1 MNSAP
6 LKLLSTSIEAV
17 PEALRPGVLSAWE
30 TLQPLVESL
39 QEEIRQPFIETFTRV
54 TASSPFVVEWLQRDT
69 SLLPQLVNDPSF
81 TRPLAPGEIAKRC
94 EQEIDTSLSEP
105 EFMAQLRKFRSRE
118 MVRIAWR
125 DLAGWA
131 DLPEVMQTMSG
142 LADGLLQ
149 VALKYARQEL
159 EQRFGQPIGDES
171 GAVSEFVVLG
181 LGKLG
186 GEELNFSSDIDP
198 IFVYS
203 EDGATNGERSTSN
216 HEYFVKL
223 GQKLIRL
230 LGEQTADGI
239 VFRVDMRLRPNG
251 NSGPLALSFDAMEHY
266 YQAHGRDWERYALI
280 KARVCAGDEATG
292 DELLQRLRPFVFRK
306 YLDFGAVESI
316 REMKGMINQELQRKG
331 IEDNVKL
338 GPGGIREIEFIGQAF
353 QLIRGGREPRLQQR
367 SILRVLPLLV
377 KNGQL
382 TERALQELTAAY
394 DFLRRTEHRLQ
405 MIADKQTHVLPQDEL
420 NRQRVMFA
428 MGFAQW
434 DDFIK
439 ALRRHMHKVHDH
451 FEQVFVAPQGEAGE
465 EEEVPGLLS
474 LWRGA
479 LDNTAACELLR
490 THGYR
495 QPEDALRLLTELRGG
510 HSYTAFSKDGRE
522 RMDRLMPLLV
532 AAAGLVDDPGVTL
545 ARLIKLIEAIGR
557 RSSYFML
564 LIENPLALSQLVK
577 LFSASAWIADWIS
590 QHPVVMD
597 ELIDATSLYS
607 GVEYEVLREDLARR
621 MVQID
626 AHDLEAQMN
635 LLREFHH
642 SHVLRVAAADIGPG
656 LEPQEIGSR
665 LSNLAQ
671 LLVEQS
677 LNLAAAQMV
686 ERHGQPACKDN
697 DGEVLPFAVIGYG
710 KLGSRELGYSS
721 DIDMAFLYGDCEAGA
736 MTRGAKP
743 VANEVFFARLGQRLI
758 HILHTRTPAGTLYE
772 VDMRLRPSGSSG
784 PLVTSLRGYER
795 YQLEKAWV
803 WEHQALVRAR
813 VIAGSEEIR
822 AGFADIRKKVLC
834 QRRDPEAL
842 RKEVLDMREKM
853 GAAQEP
859 VEAGCFHLKQD
870 AGGIV
875 DIEFMVQ
882 YGVLKCAHEF
892 PELTEQTSS
901 PALLAALARAGFIDQ
916 DQCDTLSSAYLY
928 FLKLEYRRK
937 LLGKK
942 PVVRRSRLE
951 QSPQQVIDIWRQVF
965 APGEGSPQQAEQ

>member
-1 MNSAP
+1 MNSV
-6 LKLLSTSIEAV
+6 SSQSISESVQSV
-17 PEALRPGVLSAWE
+17 PEMLRPGVLEAWE
-30 TLQPLVESL
+30 ALRPHIDLLQPEYRQPLVE
-39 QEEIRQPFIETFTRV
+39 TFARV
-54 TASSPFVVEWLQRDT
+54 TAVSPFVVEWLRRH
-69 SLLPQLVNDPSF
+69 PEQLAGFANKAMF
-81 TRPLAPGEIAKRC
+81 LRALEPGEMVQRC
-94 EQEIDTSLSEP
+94 LQEIDADLPEP
-105 EFMAQLRKFRSRE
+105 GLMTELRRFRTRE

-131 DLPEVMQTMSG
+131 DLPEVLQTMSE
-142 LADGLLQ
+142 LADGLLR
-149 VALKYARQEL
+149 VALGRAKQEL
-159 EQRFGQPIGDES
+159 QQRFGRPIGGET
-171 GAVSEFVVLG
+171 GEASEFVVLG

-186 GEELNFSSDIDP
+186 GGELNFSSDIDP

-203 EDGATNGERSTSN
+203 EDGTTDGERSTTN
-216 HEYFVKL
+216 HEYFTRL
-223 GQKLIRL
+223 GQKIIKL

-280 KARVCAGDEATG
+280 KARVCAGDEPAG
-292 DELLQRLRPFVFRK
+292 NELLQRLRPFVFRK

-316 REMKGMINQELQRKG
+316 REMKRMINLELQRKG
-331 IEDNVKL
+331 IENNVKL

-353 QLIRGGREPRLQQR
+353 QLIRGGREPRLQTR
-367 SILRVLPLLV
+367 SILKVLPMLV

-382 TERALQELTAAY
+382 TERALTELTAAY

-405 MIADKQTHVLPQDEL
+405 MIGDKQTHLLPGDEINQL
-420 NRQRVMFA
+420 RVMFA
-428 MGFAQW
+428 MGFEQW
-434 DDFIK
+434 DEFTK
-439 ALRRHMHKVHDH
+439 ALRKHMHKVHDH

-465 EEEVPGLLS
+465 EEAVPGLLS
-474 LWRGA
+474 LWRGV
-479 LDNTAACELLR
+479 LDERSACELLR
-490 THGYR
+490 KHGYKN
-495 QPEDALRLLTELRGG
+495 PEDALRLLTELRGG
-510 HSYTAFSKDGRE
+510 RSYVAFSKDGRE

-532 AAAGLVDDPGVTL
+532 AAAGLVDQPGVTL
-545 ARLIKLIEAIGR
+545 ARLIKLIESIGR

-590 QHPVVMD
+590 AHPVVMD
-597 ELIDATSLYS
+597 ELIDAASLYS
-607 GVEYEVLREDLARR
+607 GVDYETIRVDLERR
-621 MVQID
+621 LAQID
-626 AHDLEAQMN
+626 EQDLEAQMN

-656 LEPQEIGSR
+656 LDAQEIGSR

-677 LNLAAAQMV
+677 LDLAAAQMI
-686 ERHGQPACKDN
+686 ERHGMPTCKDN
-697 DGEVLPFAVIGYG
+697 KENELPFAVIGYG

-736 MTRGAKP
+736 MTRGEKA

-758 HILHTRTPAGTLYE
+758 HILNTRTPAGTLYE

-784 PLVTSLRGYER
+784 PLVTSLAGYER

-813 VIAGSEEIR
+813 VIAGSEQIR
-822 AGFADIRKKVLC
+822 AGFAEVRSKVLC

-842 RKEVLDMREKM
+842 RKEVLEMREKM
-853 GAAQEP
+853 RAAQEP
-859 VEAGCFHLKQD
+859 VEPECFHLKHD

-882 YGVLKCAHEF
+882 YGVLKCAHDY
-892 PELTEQTSS
+892 PDVTRKTGS
-901 PALLAALARAGFIDQ
+901 PALLEALTAAGFIDEE
-916 DQCDTLSSAYLY
+916 QCGELSSTYLY

-942 PVVRRSRLE
+942 PVVRQSRLE
-951 QSPQQVIDIWRQVF
+951 RSPERVVEIWRQVF
-965 APGEGSPQQAEQ
+965 ELGQEAPQKA

>member
-1 MNSAP
+1 MQ
-6 LKLLSTSIEAV
+6 TV
-17 PEALRPGVLSAWE
+17 PEMLRPAVVAAWE
-30 TLQPLVESL
+30 ALHPHIESL
-39 QEEIRQPFIETFTRV
+39 QPEYRRPFTESFAQVI
-54 TASSPFVVEWLQRDT
+54 AASPFVGEWLQRHPD
-69 SLLPQLVNDPSF
+69 LLLGLVNNPMF
-81 TRPLAPGEIAKRC
+81 VRALGPGEMVQRC
-94 EQEIDTSLSEP
+94 QLEIDAGLPESEL
-105 EFMAQLRKFRSRE
+105 MAQLRIFRSRE

-142 LADGLLQ
+142 LADGLLR
-149 VALKYARQEL
+149 VALGRARQEMD
-159 EQRFGQPIGDES
+159 QRFGQPIGTES
-171 GAVSEFVVLG
+171 GATAEFIVLG

-198 IFVYS
+198 IFVYT
-203 EDGATNGERSTSN
+203 EDGETSGERPTSN
-216 HEYFVKL
+216 HEYFTRL
-223 GQKLIRL
+223 GQKLIKL

-280 KARVCAGDEATG
+280 KARVCAGDVTAG
-292 DELLQRLRPFVFRK
+292 KELLLQLRPFVFRK

-316 REMKGMINQELQRKG
+316 REMKSMINQELQRKG

-353 QLIRGGREPRLQQR
+353 QLIRGGRESGLQRR
-367 SILRVLPLLV
+367 SILSVLPLLV

-382 TERALQELTAAY
+382 TERALHELTAAY

-405 MIADKQTHVLPQDEL
+405 MIGDKQTHLLPKDEANQL
-420 NRQRVMFA
+420 RVMFA

-434 DDFIK
+434 DEFIK
-439 ALRRHMHKVHDH
+439 VLRKHMHKVHDH
-451 FEQVFVAPQGEAGE
+451 FEQVFVAPQGEASE

-474 LWRGA
+474 LWRGL
-479 LDNTAACELLR
+479 LDEKAACELLR
-490 THGYR
+490 SHGYK
-495 QPEDALRLLTELRGG
+495 QPEDAFRLLTELRGG
-510 HSYTAFSKDGRE
+510 RSYVAFSKDGRE

-532 AAAGLVDDPGVTL
+532 AAAGLVDQPGVTL
-545 ARLIKLIEAIGR
+545 ARLIKLIESIGR

-607 GVEYEVLREDLARR
+607 GAEYEMLRADLEKRVA
-621 MVQID
+621 QID

-635 LLREFHH
+635 LLREYHH
-642 SHVLRVAAADIGPG
+642 GHVLRVAAADIGPG

-677 LNLAAAQMV
+677 LNLASAQMI
-686 ERHGQPACKDN
+686 ERHGLPTCKGSGAD
-697 DGEVLPFAVIGYG
+697 DLPFAVIGYG

-743 VANEVFFARLGQRLI
+743 VVNEVFFARLGQRLI
-758 HILHTRTPAGTLYE
+758 HILNTRTPAGTLYE

-784 PLVTSLRGYER
+784 PLVTSLAGFER

-813 VIAGSEEIR
+813 VITGSEQIR
-822 AGFADIRKKVLC
+822 TGFDQVRKKVLC
-834 QRRDPEAL
+834 QQRDADALRRD
-842 RKEVLDMREKM
+842 VLDMREKM
-853 GAAQEP
+853 RSAQEP
-859 VEAGCFHLKQD
+859 VEAECFHLKHD

-882 YGVLKCAHEF
+882 YGVLKCAHDH

-901 PALLAALARAGFIDQ
+901 PALLAALVGAGFIDQ
-916 DQCDTLSSAYLY
+916 EQCGRLSSAYLY

-942 PVVRRSRLE
+942 PVIRRSRLE
-951 QSPQQVIDIWRQVF
+951 QSPQPVIDIWRQVF
-965 APGEGSPQQAEQ
+965 ELGEGSPEAA